1 MFESLFE
8 KIGKFSSRNSGK
20 IIIFWIIFLVLMLP
34 GAQLVFS
41 NTSFDIGNSLNTTS
55 SMSYKA
61 SQELSEYFGQNTS
74 NFGTSNSNAS
84 SFIIV
89 TNNTPLQNLK
99 TYQELY
105 SVNTKLSSY
114 SSTIKGFS
122 SMNSIIS
129 TQESILK
136 GFSKG
141 MKPLISNATILM
153 TNFNNVSTIYNSTAQ
168 LTLGLP
174 AFYLGVY
181 SKTDGNKSISYE
193 KTIGLAQNSSFRQLS
208 TTYVNILSGYWNSS
222 ADTSPNFVKTM
233 NLAINKTLGNVTF
246 VNFVSSAKELKQT
259 YYLMGSI
266 DQNVT
271 LSSYINSP
279 KGSILNYT
287 INLISLQFSAN
298 KAESYFITDVLGV
311 TIPYLVGLSFN
322 LSQPAITQQIQGVTT
337 QLVVNA
343 AYREFYGNPVISINK
358 NAITGFIQYLTNVS
372 SLEAYNAYI
381 YNYTIFQQPVM
392 PSQYAMSQLVGIG
405 YSTTLIVINI
415 NQSYNTTNCN
425 EITSISGTIQK
436 NVSNSSVIVTGSETL
451 NGQINNEVTTGL
463 VEALGIGIFLSI
475 LIVGL
480 YFRSIKAAFMP
491 LLIFIFSAMISL
503 GLNGFLYKYV
513 LHTQLSF
520 ITPTLL
526 LLLLL
531 GLTSDY
537 VVYIMARYRK
547 ELAEGQEHPTVV
559 SSRWAGHA
567 VFTSG
572 VTVVISYIV
581 LWLSHVPIFS
591 DSGLTN
597 AIGVTTS
604 IILAN
609 TLLLAILHR
618 YGRKILNIKDGKEYK
633 GTPGQNLMTKVGQ
646 FSTGK
651 KNTLIIIFIVVSI
664 SALTFYFITPTN
676 MDIFKLIPQ
685 SSGVQSTEAV
695 NASFG
700 GDFFDRSFIVVHFA
714 QPLIY
719 ANGSFNLAEM
729 QKLSMIENTTAH
741 MSGIQGIFGP
751 TYPYGNFISLSSM
764 QSYPGSTAQMYL
776 NQSRSFIGANSKYAE
791 IVFETSS
798 LAWTTPAS
806 VTVSNLNNA
815 LSANTSN
822 LGYTYNIGGLTEGF
836 SNAYTI
842 TASSF
847 SEMIPIL
854 AIAIF
859 IILLI
864 QLSSVLTPVRL
875 IIMVMAS
882 VIMSLSISFIL
893 FHYIQH
899 LPLIIFMPMFAFIT
913 LLAVG
918 LDYDIFMISRV
929 KEEVIKGKTEKEAII
944 ISVKENGGVIVT
956 LGAVLAVTF
965 GSLYISTLGIIQE
978 IGMSLAIGVLVDTF
992 ITWPFFVP
1000 AVMLMLKKYNWWPS
1014 KIGAGKQ

>member
-20 IIIFWIIFLVLMLP
+20 IIVFWIVVLILMLYP
-34 GAQLVFS
+34 ATLVFS

-89 TNNTPLQNLK
+89 TNNTPIQNLK
-99 TYQELY
+99 TYQDLY
-105 SVNTKLSSY
+105 SVNNQLSTY

-122 SMNSIIS
+122 SISSIFS
-129 TQESILK
+129 TQQSILK
-136 GFSKG
+136 AFSNG
-141 MKPLISNATILM
+141 IKPLINNATLVV
-153 TNFNNVSTIYNSTAQ
+153 TDLNNASTIYNSTGQ

-174 AFYLGVY
+174 AFYLGAY
-181 SKTDGNKSISYE
+181 SKTSGNKSISYE
-193 KTIGLAQNSSFRQLS
+193 ETIDAAVNSSVSQLAI
-208 TTYVNILSGYWNSS
+208 TYVNTFTGYWNST
-222 ADTSPNFVKTM
+222 ADGSTNFVQTM
-233 NLAINKTLGNVTF
+233 NLAINKSLVNATF
-246 VNFVSSAKELKQT
+246 LNFISSTKQLNET
-259 YYLMGSI
+259 YFLMASI

-271 LSSYINSP
+271 LGSFINSP
-279 KGSILNYT
+279 KDSILNYT
-287 INLISLQFSAN
+287 INSINKELTAN
-298 KAESYFITDVLGV
+298 KAESYFITVVLGV
-311 TIPYLVGLSFN
+311 TIPHLVGLSFN
-322 LSQPAITQQIQGVTT
+322 ISQPAISQQIDDITT
-337 QLVVNA
+337 PLVVTA
-343 AYREFYGNPVISINK
+343 AYREFYGNPLITINK

-372 SLEAYNAYI
+372 AQKAYSVYI
-381 YNYTIFQQPVM
+381 YNYTLFEQPVM
-392 PSQYAMSQLVGIG
+392 PSSYAMSQLVGIG

-425 EITSISGTIQK
+425 EITGISNNIQK
-436 NVSNSSVIVTGSETL
+436 NISNSSVIVTGSETL

-480 YFRSIKAAFMP
+480 YFRSVKAAFMP
-491 LLIFIFSAMISL
+491 LLIFIFSALIAL
-503 GLNGFLYKYV
+503 GLNGLLYQYV
-513 LHTQLSF
+513 LHTQISF

-572 VTVVISYIV
+572 LTVVISYIV

-618 YGRKILNIKDGKEYK
+618 YGRKILNIKGGKEYTGAPAQK
-633 GTPGQNLMTKVGQ
+633 LMTKVGQ
-646 FSTGK
+646 FSTGR
-651 KNTLIIIFIVVSI
+651 KNTLIVIFIIVSI

-676 MDIFKLIPQ
+676 IDIFKLIPQ
-685 SSGVQSTEAV
+685 SSGIQSIEAV

-714 QPLIY
+714 QPLINQ
-719 ANGSFNLAEM
+719 NGSFNLAEM
-729 QKLSMIENTTAH
+729 QKLSIIENTTAH

-751 TYPYGNFISLSSM
+751 TYPYGNFISLSTM
-764 QSYPGSTAQMYL
+764 QSYPNSTAQLYL
-776 NQSRSFIGANSKYAE
+776 NQSRSFIGANSRYAE

-798 LAWTTPAS
+798 LAWTNAAS
-806 VTVSNLNNA
+806 ITVNNLNNA
-815 LSANTSN
+815 LSANTSS

-836 SNAYTI
+836 SNAYSV

-847 SEMIPIL
+847 AEMIPIL

-864 QLSSVLTPVRL
+864 QLSSVLTPIRL
-875 IIMVMAS
+875 ILMVIAS
-882 VIMSLSISFIL
+882 VIMSLSISYIL

-1014 KIGAGKQ
+1014 KIGGNKQ